1 MRFQVTPRL
10 SQKPA
15 RFPNRIR
22 EYRLRAGLTQAA
34 LAALVGRHRKVV
46 SAWEQGLHFPSG
58 PVGLRL
64 GKALDTL
71 LEGLYCDLYVAYHPA
86 RGKKP
91 ASE

>member
-1 MRFQVTPRL
+1 MALQLTPRL
-10 SQKPA
+10 SKRPV

-34 LAALVGRHRKVV
+34 LATLLGRNRKVV
-46 SAWEQGLHFPSG
+46 SAWECGYRFPNG

-71 LEGLYCDLYVAYHPA
+71 LEGLYADLYRADGPSDEQKTTS
-86 RGKKP
+86 R
-91 ASE
+91 